1 MKGLSA
7 LQVHGPRNVRNAVKA
22 LIRAFESQTTAEEV
36 AEAQGVR
43 LRELAGGARFLR
55 RSQDRITNLQGMYY
69 QMERQKRP
77 KKRPH
82 AKG

>member
-1 MKGLSA
+1 MA
-7 LQVHGPRNVRNAVKA
+7 
-22 LIRAFESQTTAEEV
+22 ES
-36 AEAQGVR
+36 QGVR

-69 QMERQKRP
+69 QTERQKRP

-82 AKG
+82 AKELTVGH